1 MAITVSGQANIVKGF
16 SLPSVVSVMSAA
28 PSQVSTSHLPLLF
41 PRTFVLENSER
52 TLTFGSSSLNV
63 ITFEICVIVEA
74 VRQGTQQDTYD
85 LTRLIMDELQAE
97 LESNAAAL
105 HLDFY
110 NIRETFETAG
120 ETTFFAVIANV
131 RTSA

>member
-97 LESNAAAL
+97 IESNAAAL

-120 ETTFFAVIANV
+120 ETTFFAVVANV